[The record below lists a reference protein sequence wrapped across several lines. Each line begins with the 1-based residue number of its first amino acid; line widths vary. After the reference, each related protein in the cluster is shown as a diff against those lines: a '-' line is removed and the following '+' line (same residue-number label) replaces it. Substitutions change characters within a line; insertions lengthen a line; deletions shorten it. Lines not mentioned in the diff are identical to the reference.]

1 MDKQVTMVDYSSV
14 PLFRAFCCQAQVSK
28 TGQELAVPV
37 VPDSTE
43 MEKGGEG
50 RKPNIYKPTYM
61 DQLKN

>member
-1 MDKQVTMVDYSSV
+1 MRGTTFLLSMDKQVTMVDCSSV

-43 MEKGGEG
+43 MEKGGG
-50 RKPNIYKPTYM
+50 GQKAKR
-61 DQLKN
+61 L